1 MIRGICTV
9 RGKVKVQFVE
19 TSSGGD
25 LVSSLNAFTKNIQLP
40 SSRYPVDMYLPGMNF
55 AGPGIRLDLRLD
67 EDRSPKDFSKPVNR
81 VDGAAYRHDLAC
93 VTFPNTK
100 RRNVADGK

>member
-1 MIRGICTV
+1 
-9 RGKVKVQFVE
+9 
-19 TSSGGD
+19 
-25 LVSSLNAFTKNIQLP
+25 
-40 SSRYPVDMYLPGMNF
+40 MYLPGMNF

-100 RRNVADGK
+100 RRNVADGKWLRNGMKFLIQPYEKELKEP